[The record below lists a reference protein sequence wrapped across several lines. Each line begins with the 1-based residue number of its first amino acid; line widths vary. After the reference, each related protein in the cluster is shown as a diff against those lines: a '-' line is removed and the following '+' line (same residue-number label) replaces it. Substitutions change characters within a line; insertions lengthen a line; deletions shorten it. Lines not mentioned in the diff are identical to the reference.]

1 MQDFLDAIES
11 GASTDDIAAIPIP
24 ESYRAAHVLRSEQ
37 DMWEGVES
45 RDKDP
50 RKSLHVG
57 EVATPE
63 LAPEEVY
70 LGVMASSINFNQGRK
85 QVCERVSTIGFLARH
100 GQGGGRHGKAEG
112 RG

>member
-11 GASTDDIAAIPIP
+11 GASSDDIAAIPIP

-50 RKSLHVG
+50 RTSLHVG
-57 EVATPE
+57 EVATTE
-63 LAPEEVY
+63 LAPDEVY
-70 LGVMASSINFNQGRK
+70 LGVMASALTFNTVWTSTLEPLATFGSLDTPGK
-85 QVCERVSTIGFLARH
+85 VSVWCKRH
-100 GQGGGRHGKAEG
+100 A
-112 RG
+112 